1 MNTKKELTLALEKAR
16 ALINTE
22 IETNG
27 HPENIDLE
35 QFSYNLDDM
44 ITELD
49 FIDDFGKFDENKM
62 GPFVGLF
69 FIRTFTL

>member
-1 MNTKKELTLALEKAR
+1 MNTKEEITLALEKAR

-49 FIDDFGKFDENKM
+49 FIDDFGKFDEE
-62 GPFVGLF
+62 
-69 FIRTFTL
+69 